1 MCIYQLDDIY
11 FEYMISAYIY
21 FARAVGH
28 GQFVCVH
35 LFCVSGWSVH
45 LFCVH
50 G

>member
-1 MCIYQLDDIY
+1 MCIYQLVGIY

-21 FARAVGH
+21 FARAVD
-28 GQFVCVH
+28 QFVCVH

-45 LFCVH
+45 LFCVY